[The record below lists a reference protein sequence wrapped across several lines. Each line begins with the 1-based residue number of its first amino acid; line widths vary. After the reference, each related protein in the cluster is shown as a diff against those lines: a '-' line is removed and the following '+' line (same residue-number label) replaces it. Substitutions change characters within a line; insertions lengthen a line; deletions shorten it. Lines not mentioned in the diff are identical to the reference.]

1 MKYTVVL
8 QSPMDFAPRWI
19 LIGCALLLAG
29 VALLLA
35 LKYLPGS
42 ALRRLKDRS
51 PRPLRLALSKANI
64 LRELEKLQ
72 RDFDRGRVDSRAAHQ
87 RMSLLVRA
95 FTQAVSGIP
104 TTRMTLDELRALPFT
119 DLERLIARLYVP
131 EFSTLPD
138 DRVADAIQR
147 CKELIERWQ

>member
-1 MKYTVVL
+1 MKITVVL

-42 ALRRLKDRS
+42 VLRRLKDRS

-72 RDFDRGRVDSRAAHQ
+72 RDFERGRIDSRTAHQ